1 MELYDYIL
9 LGTGPAGY
17 KLAKG
22 LAGDNHRIL
31 AVEPNLF
38 GGTCPNVGCEPK
50 IFLEGAVRAALATT
64 NLVGKGIDQAATVDW
79 ATLMKTKKARFDSWP
94 SETKAIYEQ
103 LPGVTVKV
111 GAGRFTGP
119 HTVAV
124 GTRNSPATRL

>member
-38 GGTCPNVGCEPK
+38 GGT
-50 IFLEGAVRAALATT
+50 
-64 NLVGKGIDQAATVDW
+64 
-79 ATLMKTKKARFDSWP
+79 
-94 SETKAIYEQ
+94 
-103 LPGVTVKV
+103 
-111 GAGRFTGP
+111 
-119 HTVAV
+119 
-124 GTRNSPATRL
+124 